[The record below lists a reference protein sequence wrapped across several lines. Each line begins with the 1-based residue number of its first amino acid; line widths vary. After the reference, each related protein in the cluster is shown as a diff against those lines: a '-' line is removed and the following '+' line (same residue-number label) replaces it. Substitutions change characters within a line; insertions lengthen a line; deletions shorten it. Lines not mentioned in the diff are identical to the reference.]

1 MFGFIEMLSLPCLIV
16 VTFHSRCTYYLDGVI
31 VYMSELKRASIV
43 SNHVLLRKW
52 RRERDGVQKREM
64 YKQEWPSLIIRSAN
78 VSTFVCMEI

>member
-1 MFGFIEMLSLPCLIV
+1 MLSLPCLV
-16 VTFHSRCTYYLDGVI
+16 VVISHSRCTCYLDGVI
-31 VYMSELKRASIV
+31 AYRNELGKASTV

-78 VSTFVCMEI
+78 VSAFVCMAI